1 MQIKGIRMA
10 LDLSMEIPMSDILF
24 LANAFKPSQWET
36 VLVATLPA
44 YLSMLGAWYLY
55 RVGRRDKLKDDKKVE
70 DDKKIKNLN
79 ILLSNLFQC
88 IENQRDN
95 LHEVLEYKKETEQTY
110 KNRNIYVFKDDSNMD
125 EVRTISNQIIVDLP
139 EVSYDLNR
147 LKNDLDWAK
156 RYRELRDENSNK
168 LGYEFYK
175 ERLDREEYQE
185 KLIIKRLIVICLVLY
200 DYATNLYPKKRILRI
215 TAKSHVA
222 SIWEYLIDDPDFN
235 ETKPFDRLQYKFKN
249 LAIRDWFFVRLKNQ
263 YISDNKKLTIAE
275 ALTRSV
281 ESK

>member
-110 KNRNIYVFKDDSNMD
+110 KSRNIYVFKDDSNMD

-222 SIWEYLIDDPDFN
+222 SIWKYLIDDPDFN

>member
-70 DDKKIKNLN
+70 NDKKIKNLN

-125 EVRTISNQIIVDLP
+125 EVRTISNQIIVYLP

-222 SIWEYLIDDPDFN
+222 SIWKYLIDDPDFN

>member
-1 MQIKGIRMA
+1 MA
-10 LDLSMEIPMSDILF
+10 LDLSMELPMSDILF

-44 YLSMLGAWYLY
+44 YLSMYLY
-55 RVGRRDKLKDDKKVE
+55 HVGRRDKLKDDKKVE

-110 KNRNIYVFKDDSNMD
+110 KSRNIYVFKDDSNMD

-222 SIWEYLIDDPDFN
+222 SIWKYLIDDPDFN

>member
-1 MQIKGIRMA
+1 MA

-70 DDKKIKNLN
+70 NDKKIKNLN

-222 SIWEYLIDDPDFN
+222 SIWKYLIDDPDFN

>member
-222 SIWEYLIDDPDFN
+222 SIWKYLIDDPDFN

>member
-1 MQIKGIRMA
+1 MA
-10 LDLSMEIPMSDILF
+10 LDLSMELPMSDILF

-44 YLSMLGAWYLY
+44 YLSMYLY
-55 RVGRRDKLKDDKKVE
+55 HVGRRDKLKDDKKVE

-110 KNRNIYVFKDDSNMD
+110 KSRNIYVFKDDSNMD

>member
-70 DDKKIKNLN
+70 NDKKIKNLN

-222 SIWEYLIDDPDFN
+222 SIWKYLIDDPDFN